1 MIRRECFG
9 NAVDAAADQWQ
20 SAIGWVFG
28 DDAVSF
34 RDLQERADELARG
47 FIGCGV
53 QAGDVVAI
61 CTPNLAAFAYS
72 FVACSKI
79 GAILC
84 PVNTRSKSFEFQHI
98 LSHSEAKVLILVD
111 RFLNQDFRGI
121 VGAICGDGAISG
133 AGEVASPDLPAL
145 QRIVTLSE
153 PAEPG
158 ALSWAALLDMG
169 RTVSPEALTAVQR
182 RQRPQNP
189 LLLQYTSG
197 TTGRPKGAL
206 CDHVYVLNL
215 GVDVF
220 SRLGVKAGEAYL
232 NTQPF
237 YHIGGACAA
246 FPVPVSLGCRL
257 VTPVYYD
264 PETVLRLIERERC
277 VSRGGFDS
285 MYIMEMNLPNFEEFD
300 LGSLRSGWCV
310 GMPEVLERV
319 RERMGIDQL
328 VQLYGATEASGT
340 SGQIDEPWEL
350 RSRSCG
356 RPYAGVEI
364 AILDPQ
370 TGEPCP
376 VGTPGEITI
385 RGWTTMI
392 EYFKQ
397 PDETA
402 KVINADGWV
411 RTGDLGY
418 VNATGHLFFVSRL
431 KDMMK
436 VGGENVSAEEVESVL
451 LRHPKIK
458 MTAVIGVPDERLQ
471 EVVMAIVE
479 LHDNASA
486 TEGEIFEFCRERMA
500 NFRVPR
506 YVNFID
512 SWPMTGSGKIQKHV
526 LRKKFAAVEPSITSK
541 A

>member
-1 MIRRECFG
+1 MIRRECLG
-9 NAVDAAADQWQ
+9 DAVDAAADQRG
-20 SAIGWVFG
+20 SEIGWVFG

-34 RDLQERADELARG
+34 GDMREHADALARG
-47 FIGCGV
+47 LIGCGIE
-53 QAGDVVAI
+53 AGDVIAI

-72 FVACSKI
+72 LVACSKI
-79 GAILC
+79 GAVLC

-98 LSHSEAKVLILVD
+98 LSHSAAKVLILVD
-111 RFLNQDFRGI
+111 RFLNQDFRGV
-121 VGAICGDGAISG
+121 VGTICGDGTISR
-133 AGEVASPDLPAL
+133 AGEVASSDLPAL
-145 QRIVTLSE
+145 QRIVTLSD

-169 RTVSPEALTAVQR
+169 RPVSPAALTAAQR

-206 CDHVYVLNL
+206 CNHIYVLNL
-215 GVDVF
+215 AVDLF
-220 SRLGVKAGEAYL
+220 SRLGVTAGDAVL

-237 YHIGGACAA
+237 YHIGGACGAI
-246 FPVPVSLGCRL
+246 PVPLSLGCRM
-257 VTPVYYD
+257 VIPVYYD
-264 PETVLRLIERERC
+264 PDTVLRLIERERC
-277 VSRGGFDS
+277 VCRTGFDS
-285 MYIMEMNLPNFEEFD
+285 MYIMEMNHPSFESFD
-300 LGSLRSGWCV
+300 LSSLRSGWCV
-310 GMPEVLERV
+310 GKPEVLEQV

-328 VQLYGATEASGT
+328 VQIYGATEACGT

-350 RSRSCG
+350 RQRSCG
-356 RPYAGVEI
+356 RPYTGVEI
-364 AILDPQ
+364 AILDPR
-370 TGEPCP
+370 TGAPCP
-376 VGTPGEITI
+376 IGSPGEIAV
-385 RGWTTMI
+385 RGWASMI

-402 KVINADGWV
+402 KVIDADGWV
-411 RTGDLGY
+411 HTGDRGY
-418 VNATGHLFFVSRL
+418 VNETGHLFFLSRL

-436 VGGENVSAEEVESVL
+436 VGGENVAAEEVESVL

-458 MTAVIGVPDERLQ
+458 MTAVFGVPDERLQ

-479 LHDNASA
+479 LRDNASA
-486 TEGEIFEFCRERMA
+486 TGDEIIEFCRERMA

-506 YVNFID
+506 YVRFID

-526 LRKKFAAVEPSITSK
+526 LREKFVSVESTMLSK